1 MSRRPVPT
9 GAPRTELT
17 EDEPLLVVDWDDT
30 FDADAL
36 GTNRSVG
43 RSGFVVVRGS
53 RRWWLLMA
61 IGAVLLILVLVVPVT
76 FLPIV
81 QARLL
86 TRFVALAVALLGL
99 QLTVGPAGQLSLCHG
114 VYVGL
119 GSYTVSILVGTKGWP
134 PAAGLVAAVLVGFG
148 GGCLIGLLAIRI
160 RATYLGPVTL
170 CVAVAFPM
178 IVKRFAWFTGGSSGL
193 RLDHGLEPPS
203 WLPIGKPYV
212 WVHLVVVAVA
222 VMAFAAARSLTR
234 SSVGLA
240 VRAVAEN
247 PLSAAAYGINVRRY
261 RVTSAGVGATFGALG
276 GALLV
281 FDTPIVGAD
290 SYDLFRSLG
299 YYAAVVV
306 GGVGSLLGGVV
317 GAAIVVGVPFIISTY
332 GLLVGPNLVFGL
344 LLIGATFVA
353 PVGVAPALV
362 DWLRWLVRVEEPV
375 PTDPTRPGLEP
386 TREPPWR
393 RRR

>member
-1 MSRRPVPT
+1 M
-9 GAPRTELT
+9 
-17 EDEPLLVVDWDDT
+17 
-30 FDADAL
+30 
-36 GTNRSVG
+36 
-43 RSGFVVVRGS
+43 
-53 RRWWLLMA
+53 
-61 IGAVLLILVLVVPVT
+61 
-76 FLPIV
+76 
-81 QARLL
+81 
-86 TRFVALAVALLGL
+86 
-99 QLTVGPAGQLSLCHG
+99 
-114 VYVGL
+114 
-119 GSYTVSILVGTKGWP
+119 GTKGWS
-134 PAAGLVAAVLVGFG
+134 PAAALVAAVLVGFG

-222 VMAFAAARSLTR
+222 VVAFAAARSLTR

-317 GAAIVVGVPFIISTY
+317 GAAIVVGVPFIITTY

-353 PVGVAPALV
+353 PLGVAPALV
-362 DWLRWLVRVEEPV
+362 DWLRWLVRVEEPS
-375 PTDPTRPGLEP
+375 PTEPRPTEPLTTDALTTEPLATDAARPLSGGPVSPL
-386 TREPPWR
+386 REPEPMGEPLRWR
-393 RRR
+393 RR

>member
-1 MSRRPVPT
+1 M
-9 GAPRTELT
+9 
-17 EDEPLLVVDWDDT
+17 
-30 FDADAL
+30 
-36 GTNRSVG
+36 
-43 RSGFVVVRGS
+43 
-53 RRWWLLMA
+53 
-61 IGAVLLILVLVVPVT
+61 
-76 FLPIV
+76 
-81 QARLL
+81 
-86 TRFVALAVALLGL
+86 
-99 QLTVGPAGQLSLCHG
+99 
-114 VYVGL
+114 
-119 GSYTVSILVGTKGWP
+119 
-134 PAAGLVAAVLVGFG
+134 VGFA

-178 IVKRFAWFTGGSSGL
+178 IVKRFAWMTGGSSGL
-193 RLDHGLEPPS
+193 PLHPTGCSRRPGCRSASPTSGSTSSWWPS
-203 WLPIGKPYV
+203 PSSPSLR
-212 WVHLVVVAVA
+212 
-222 VMAFAAARSLTR
+222 ARSLSR
-234 SSVGLA
+234 SAVGLA

-261 RVTSAGVGATFGALG
+261 RVTSAGVGAAFGALG

-306 GGVGSLLGGVV
+306 GGVTSLLGGVF
-317 GAAIVVGVPFIISTY
+317 GAAIVAGVPFIIGTY

-353 PVGVAPALV
+353 PGGIAAAVI

-375 PTDPTRPGLEP
+375 PTPTRPVRRLEP
-386 TREPPWR
+386 TREPLGGGADVSGSGRP
-393 RRR
+393 